1 MVAVSGAHIF
11 AYTLP
16 LQNRYFHTNIS
27 AAQFLLKLWM
37 DHHERRY
44 LWRINFIIFF
54 FFFSYMSWNC
64 LHRKNFAMR
73 KTIWSFAR
81 KNINAPKNVL
91 LFPRFIG
98 SHPVNTQRFFILSR
112 RFQRQN
118 ILQIVHNVCVI
129 ISFFAGQKS
138 HVSVANQ
145 ARNYSNWITINTIE
159 RMMN

>member
-1 MVAVSGAHIF
+1 MPILCHYKIGIFIPIFQLHNFCSNSGWITMKGDI
-11 AYTLP
+11 YDGL
-16 LQNRYFHTNIS
+16 IS
-27 AAQFLLKLWM
+27 L
-37 DHHERRY
+37 Y
-44 LWRINFIIFF
+44 I
-54 FFFSYMSWNC
+54 FFSYMSWNC